1 MLRKNAEQITIL
13 PHRHFF
19 QEDVNYLCVFFKKLS
34 AFTPLK
40 ETKKC
45 LKLVFIYIFPLIA
58 FAVSSSLNC
67 AHFMKI
73 VEFQATWN

>member
-1 MLRKNAEQITIL
+1 M
-13 PHRHFF
+13 FF
-19 QEDVNYLCVFFKKLS
+19 VVLNSFKKIGNPLKKLS